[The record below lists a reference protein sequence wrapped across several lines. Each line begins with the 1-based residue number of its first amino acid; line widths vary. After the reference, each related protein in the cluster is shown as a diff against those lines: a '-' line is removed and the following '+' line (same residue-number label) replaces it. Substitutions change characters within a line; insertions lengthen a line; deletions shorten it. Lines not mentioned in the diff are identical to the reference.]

1 MAARTASVALAAILV
16 GAAILDDPARAA
28 KPKPRLG
35 RTAVVS
41 PTQGTVKVKVKGTK
55 RFVRLRHRR
64 AIPMG
69 STVDAT
75 RGRVRLVT
83 ASNASGGTQS
93 GVFYDGA
100 FTISQSRTGER
111 FADLT
116 LVGGRSQEC
125 AQTTARRP
133 TGSEARKRV
142 LRRLWGKAKGHF
154 RTKGSYSSATVRGT
168 TWLTEDRCDG
178 TLIVS
183 RNGVV
188 DTSDGAG
195 QTFTLNP
202 GQSVIAYCVPR
213 ASAAI
218 YCIVVLSQPA
228 DGIFGFGWS
237 TVADGDTYDLCI
249 TGPSGTE
256 RCRRFPLS
264 AKGQFVTDSRSSA
277 VVCYQDEGPGEYTA
291 RWIFAGGLVGIP
303 LTFTATVPP
312 PPTGGQCISQP

>member
-1 MAARTASVALAAILV
+1 VALLALLVVASAA
-16 GAAILDDPARAA
+16 DAA

-41 PTQGTVKVKVKGTK
+41 PAQGTVKVKVKGAR

-64 AIPMG
+64 VIPMG

-100 FTISQSRTGER
+100 FRISQSRSGER

-116 LVGGRSQEC
+116 LVGGRAQEC
-125 AQTTARRP
+125 GQTAAHA
-133 TGSEARKRV
+133 ARKRIR
-142 LRRLWGKAKGHF
+142 RRLWGRAKGHF
-154 RTKGSYSSATVRGT
+154 RTRGSYSSATVRGT

-183 RNGVV
+183 RDGVV
-188 DTSDGAG
+188 DTSDLGG
-195 QTFTLNP
+195 QSFTLNP
-202 GQSVIAYCVPR
+202 GQSVIAFCVTK
-213 ASAAI
+213 AGATN

-228 DGIFGFGWS
+228 DGLFGFGLVTS
-237 TVADGDTYDLCI
+237 ADGDAYDLCVR
-249 TGPSGTE
+249 GPSGTDH
-256 RCRRFPLS
+256 CRRFALG
-264 AKGQFVTDSRSSA
+264 ARGQLVANQRSSA

-291 RWIFAGGLVGIP
+291 RWIFGGTPLGIP
-303 LTFTATVPP
+303 LTFTAAIAP
-312 PPTGGQCISQP
+312 PPTAGQCISQP